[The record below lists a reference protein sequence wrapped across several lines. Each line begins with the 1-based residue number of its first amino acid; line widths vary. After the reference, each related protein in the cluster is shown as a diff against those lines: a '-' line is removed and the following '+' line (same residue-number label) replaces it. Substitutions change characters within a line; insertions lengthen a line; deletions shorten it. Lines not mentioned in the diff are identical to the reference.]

1 MRIGLLASV
10 GHMVDS
16 FFHEIIDSWVD
27 AGHTVSVAAG
37 TPTADGE
44 SVVISGLGRR
54 PGSGT
59 LAVWSGLRAWARDE
73 TLDIVLTNSAT
84 ASALVRTARL
94 RIPVV
99 YFCHG
104 LHWNIG
110 TRLSD
115 RVWQMVEEAL
125 LRRTDAVI
133 TINSDDHAWFTA
145 RVASRQLLRLH
156 TGVGLDLERYRE
168 VRPPSEERP
177 PQSLQSQAPYEGRLE
192 LVWIGEFSARKRPES
207 AVEVAAGLR
216 SLGVDF
222 RLRMIGEGSR
232 RGVVNDRIRRLGL
245 TENVAAAGSG
255 SAAAALSGSH
265 GLLHTATWEGLPRVM
280 LEGVA
285 VGRRAY
291 AFDVKGVRDVPEVVL
306 VADGDVDALVAS
318 IWAEWSS
325 GRMTA
330 PLSFDRTALDSTRSA
345 DAVRNLLEALT
356 DPSDPGTGRIA
367 VRRGTR

>member
-37 TPTADGE
+37 TPTAGGE

-54 PGSGT
+54 PGPGT
-59 LAVWSGLRAWARDE
+59 LTARSGLRAWARDE
-73 TLDIVLTNSAT
+73 ALDIVLTNSAT

-104 LHWNIG
+104 LHWNTG

-115 RVWQMVEEAL
+115 KVWQAVEQTL

-133 TINSDDHAWFTA
+133 TINSDDQAWFTA
-145 RVASRQLLRLH
+145 RVASRPLLRLH

-168 VRPPSEERP
+168 APPLSAEALSSSGQP
-177 PQSLQSQAPYEGRLE
+177 LAPHGGRLE
-192 LVWIGEFSARKRPES
+192 LVWIGEFSARKRPEL
-207 AVEVAAGLR
+207 AIEVATGLR

-222 RLRMIGEGSR
+222 RLRLLGEGPR
-232 RGVVNDRIRRLGL
+232 RGVINDRIRRLGL
-245 TENVAAAGSG
+245 AQSVAAEGTG
-255 SAAAALSGSH
+255 SAVASLSRSH
-265 GLLHTATWEGLPRVM
+265 GLIHTASWEGLPRVM
-280 LEGVA
+280 LEGLA
-285 VGRRAY
+285 VGRRTY
-291 AFDVKGVRDVPEVVL
+291 AFDVKGVRDVPEAVL
-306 VADGDVDALVAS
+306 VPDGDVDALVAS
-318 IWAEWSS
+318 IWAEWIS

-330 PLSFDRTALDSTRSA
+330 SSSYDRTALDCTRSA

-356 DPSDPGTGRIA
+356 DPSGPGAGRIT
-367 VRRGTR
+367 VSRSTR